1 MDDTKTE
8 IIKQICTGDWKA
20 IPVTMGLKFLNEHQF
35 TQIFVDAG
43 KQIREFRRYGT
54 EETELRN
61 VIFCEENMKLL
72 AEHMRTGDDYT
83 WLERLVICVD
93 NLVNGSAMS
102 EDNKETSKQRFV
114 EIVTDKCRKILPEIY
129 GRSRLEEIGQGM
141 EQMNSRM
148 DRLERATQNI
158 IDMGSRQNQEE
169 RLQQR
174 METEKRPETEKNMQ
188 QNGPTDI
195 GQIAKWDLSDQQVEG
210 LFGPKENRYKD
221 ISQLTEA
228 WKKERNVYPGWYI
241 LPSSRYTRSST

>member
-20 IPVTMGLKFLNEHQF
+20 IPVTMGLKFLNDHQF

-72 AEHMRTGDDYT
+72 AEHMRPVDDYT
-83 WLERLVICVD
+83 WLERLVISVD

-102 EDNKETSKQRFV
+102 EDNKKTSKQRFV

-141 EQMNSRM
+141 EKLNSRM
-148 DRLERATQNI
+148 DRLERAKLI
-158 IDMGSRQNQEE
+158 I
-169 RLQQR
+169 
-174 METEKRPETEKNMQ
+174 
-188 QNGPTDI
+188 I
-195 GQIAKWDLSDQQVEG
+195 V
-210 LFGPKENRYKD
+210 
-221 ISQLTEA
+221 
-228 WKKERNVYPGWYI
+228 
-241 LPSSRYTRSST
+241 

>member
-54 EETELRN
+54 EETELRY

-72 AEHMRTGDDYT
+72 AKHMRPVDDYT

-102 EDNKETSKQRFV
+102 EDNKKRV
-114 EIVTDKCRKILPEIY
+114 NNVLW
-129 GRSRLEEIGQGM
+129 RL
-141 EQMNSRM
+141 
-148 DRLERATQNI
+148 
-158 IDMGSRQNQEE
+158 
-169 RLQQR
+169 
-174 METEKRPETEKNMQ
+174 
-188 QNGPTDI
+188 
-195 GQIAKWDLSDQQVEG
+195 
-210 LFGPKENRYKD
+210 
-221 ISQLTEA
+221 
-228 WKKERNVYPGWYI
+228 
-241 LPSSRYTRSST
+241 